1 MMEYSDMIALGFII
15 YGLAFILAVVASM
28 LVFMGI
34 KLDNKIIA
42 SRLIISI
49 WLALG
54 LIGFIILLYG
64 WFNSPTDLRYIPNF
78 EKALCGFIVLQSVLI
93 VRIAE
98 ENVCKELKEFKYFMN
113 VHSIIL
119 ASLAV
124 IIYLVIA

>member
-1 MMEYSDMIALGFII
+1 MIALGFII
-15 YGLAFILAVVASM
+15 YVLTIIPAIIAGMI
-28 LVFMGI
+28 VFMGI
-34 KLDNKIIA
+34 KLA
-42 SRLIISI
+42 SKLISSKLIVSI

-54 LIGFIILLYG
+54 LIGFIVLLYG
-64 WFNSPTDLRYIPNF
+64 LYNSPIGLRYIPNF
-78 EKALCGFIVLQSVLI
+78 EKALCGFIVLQSVLL

>member
-1 MMEYSDMIALGFII
+1 MIALGFII
-15 YGLAFILAVVASM
+15 YVLAFIPAIIAGM
-28 LVFMGI
+28 MVFIGI
-34 KLDNKIIA
+34 KLDSKLI
-42 SRLIISI
+42 SSKLIISI

-54 LIGFIILLYG
+54 LIGFIVLLYG
-64 WFNSPTDLRYIPNF
+64 LHNSPIGLRYIPNF

-98 ENVCKELKEFKYFMN
+98 ENEYKELKEFKYFMN

-124 IIYLVIA
+124 IAYLVIA

>member
-1 MMEYSDMIALGFII
+1 MIALGFII
-15 YGLAFILAVVASM
+15 YVLAFIPAIIDGM
-28 LVFMGI
+28 MVFMGI
-34 KLDNKIIA
+34 RLDSKLISSK
-42 SRLIISI
+42 LIISI

-64 WFNSPTDLRYIPNF
+64 LHNSPIGLEYIPNF

-113 VHSIIL
+113 VNSIIL

-124 IIYLVIA
+124 IAYLVIA

>member
-1 MMEYSDMIALGFII
+1 MIALGFII
-15 YGLAFILAVVASM
+15 YVLAFIPAIIAGM
-28 LVFMGI
+28 MVFMGI
-34 KLDNKIIA
+34 RLDSKLISSK
-42 SRLIISI
+42 LIISI

-64 WFNSPTDLRYIPNF
+64 LHNSPIGLEYIPNF

-113 VHSIIL
+113 VNSIIL

-124 IIYLVIA
+124 IAYLVIA

>member
-1 MMEYSDMIALGFII
+1 MIALGFTIYVLTII
-15 YGLAFILAVVASM
+15 PAIIAGMI
-28 LVFMGI
+28 VFMGI
-34 KLDNKIIA
+34 KLDSK
-42 SRLIISI
+42 LIRSKVIVSI

-54 LIGFIILLYG
+54 LIGFIVLLYG
-64 WFNSPTDLRYIPNF
+64 LYNSLIGLRYIPNF

-98 ENVCKELKEFKYFMN
+98 ENVYKELKEFKYFMN

>member
-1 MMEYSDMIALGFII
+1 MIALGFII
-15 YGLAFILAVVASM
+15 YALSFIPAIVAGM
-28 LVFMGI
+28 MVFMGI
-34 KLDNKIIA
+34 RLDNKII
-42 SRLIISI
+42 SSKLIISI

-64 WFNSPTDLRYIPNF
+64 LSNSPIGLRYIPNF
-78 EKALCGFIVLQSVLI
+78 EKALCGFIVLQSVLLI
-93 VRIAE
+93 RIAE

-113 VHSIIL
+113 IHSIIL

>member
-1 MMEYSDMIALGFII
+1 MIALGFTIYVLTII
-15 YGLAFILAVVASM
+15 PAIIAGMI
-28 LVFMGI
+28 VFMGI
-34 KLDNKIIA
+34 KLDSK
-42 SRLIISI
+42 LISSKVIVSI

-54 LIGFIILLYG
+54 LIGFIVLLYG
-64 WFNSPTDLRYIPNF
+64 LYNSPIGLRYIPNF
-78 EKALCGFIVLQSVLI
+78 EKALCGFIVLQSFLL

-119 ASLAV
+119 VSLAV

>member
-1 MMEYSDMIALGFII
+1 MIALGFII
-15 YGLAFILAVVASM
+15 YALAFIPAIIAGVM
-28 LVFMGI
+28 VFMGI
-34 KLDNKIIA
+34 KLDSKIIG
-42 SRLIISI
+42 SKLIISI

-54 LIGFIILLYG
+54 LIGFIVLLYG
-64 WFNSPTDLRYIPNF
+64 SFNSPIGLRYTPNLG
-78 EKALCGFIVLQSVLI
+78 KALCSFIVLQGVLI

-98 ENVCKELKEFKYFMN
+98 ENEYKELKEFKYFMN

>member
-1 MMEYSDMIALGFII
+1 MIALGFII
-15 YGLAFILAVVASM
+15 YALSFIPAIIAGM
-28 LVFMGI
+28 MVFMGI
-34 KLDNKIIA
+34 RLDSKIIG
-42 SRLIISI
+42 SKLIISI

-54 LIGFIILLYG
+54 LIGFIVSLYG
-64 WFNSPTDLRYIPNF
+64 WSNSPVGLRYIPNF

-98 ENVCKELKEFKYFMN
+98 ENVYKELKEFKYFMN

>member
-1 MMEYSDMIALGFII
+1 MIALGFII
-15 YGLAFILAVVASM
+15 YVLAFIPAIVAGM
-28 LVFMGI
+28 MVFMGI
-34 KLDNKIIA
+34 ELDSKLISSK
-42 SRLIISI
+42 LIISN

-54 LIGFIILLYG
+54 LIGFIVLLYG
-64 WFNSPTDLRYIPNF
+64 LYNSPIGLIYIPNF

-98 ENVCKELKEFKYFMN
+98 ENVYKELKEFKYFMN

-124 IIYLVIA
+124 ILYLVIA

>member
-1 MMEYSDMIALGFII
+1 MIALGFIL
-15 YGLAFILAVVASM
+15 YALAFIPAIIAGM
-28 LVFMGI
+28 MVFMGI
-34 KLDNKIIA
+34 KLDSKLI
-42 SRLIISI
+42 SSKLIISI

-54 LIGFIILLYG
+54 LAGFIVLLYG
-64 WFNSPTDLRYIPNF
+64 LHNSPIGLRYIPNF
-78 EKALCGFIVLQSVLI
+78 EKALCGFIALQSVLL

-98 ENVCKELKEFKYFMN
+98 ENVYKELKEFKYFMN

>member
-1 MMEYSDMIALGFII
+1 MM
-15 YGLAFILAVVASM
+15 
-28 LVFMGI
+28 VFMGI
-34 KLDNKIIA
+34 KLDSKLI
-42 SRLIISI
+42 SSKLIISI

-54 LIGFIILLYG
+54 LVGFIVLLYG
-64 WFNSPTDLRYIPNF
+64 LSNSTIGLRYIPNF
-78 EKALCGFIVLQSVLI
+78 EKALCGFIVLQSVLL

-113 VHSIIL
+113 IHSIIL

>member
-1 MMEYSDMIALGFII
+1 MIALGFII
-15 YGLAFILAVVASM
+15 YVLAFIPAIVAGM
-28 LVFMGI
+28 MVFMGI
-34 KLDNKIIA
+34 ELDSKLISSK
-42 SRLIISI
+42 LIISN

-54 LIGFIILLYG
+54 LIGFVTLLYG
-64 WFNSPTDLRYIPNF
+64 LFNSPIGLRYIPNF

-124 IIYLVIA
+124 IVYLVIA

>member
-1 MMEYSDMIALGFII
+1 MIELGFII
-15 YGLAFILAVVASM
+15 YVLTIIPAIVAGM
-28 LVFMGI
+28 MVFMGI
-34 KLDNKIIA
+34 ELDSKLISSK
-42 SRLIISI
+42 LIISN

-54 LIGFIILLYG
+54 LIGFVTLLYG
-64 WFNSPTDLRYIPNF
+64 LSSSPIGLRYMPNF

>member
-1 MMEYSDMIALGFII
+1 MIALGFIL
-15 YGLAFILAVVASM
+15 YALAFIPAIIAGM
-28 LVFMGI
+28 MVFMGI
-34 KLDNKIIA
+34 KLDSRIIG
-42 SRLIISI
+42 SKLIISI

-54 LIGFIILLYG
+54 LAGFIVLLYG
-64 WFNSPTDLRYIPNF
+64 LHNSPIGLRYIPNF
-78 EKALCGFIVLQSVLI
+78 EKALCGFIVLQSVLL

>member
-1 MMEYSDMIALGFII
+1 MIALGFIL
-15 YGLAFILAVVASM
+15 YALAFIPAIIAGM
-28 LVFMGI
+28 MVFMGI
-34 KLDNKIIA
+34 KLDSKLI
-42 SRLIISI
+42 SSKLIISI

-54 LIGFIILLYG
+54 LAGFNALLYG
-64 WFNSPTDLRYIPNF
+64 LFNSSMGLSYIPNF
-78 EKALCGFIVLQSVLI
+78 EKALCGFIVLQSALI

>member
-1 MMEYSDMIALGFII
+1 MIALVFII
-15 YGLAFILAVVASM
+15 YALSFIPAVIAGM
-28 LVFMGI
+28 MVFMGI
-34 KLDNKIIA
+34 RLDSKII
-42 SRLIISI
+42 SSKLIMSI

-54 LIGFIILLYG
+54 LIGFIMLLYG
-64 WFNSPTDLRYIPNF
+64 LSNSPLGLRYIPNF
-78 EKALCGFIVLQSVLI
+78 EKALCGFIVLQGVLI

>member
-1 MMEYSDMIALGFII
+1 MIALGFII
-15 YGLAFILAVVASM
+15 YALSFISAIIAGM
-28 LVFMGI
+28 MVFMGI
-34 KLDNKIIA
+34 RLDSKII
-42 SRLIISI
+42 SSKLIIST

-54 LIGFIILLYG
+54 LIGFIVLLYG
-64 WFNSPTDLRYIPNF
+64 LFNSPIGLRYIPNF

-98 ENVCKELKEFKYFMN
+98 ENVYKELKEFKYFMN
-113 VHSIIL
+113 AHSIIL

>member
-1 MMEYSDMIALGFII
+1 MIALGFII
-15 YGLAFILAVVASM
+15 YVLTIIPAIIAGM
-28 LVFMGI
+28 MVFMGI
-34 KLDNKIIA
+34 KLDSRIIG
-42 SRLIISI
+42 SKLIISI

-54 LIGFIILLYG
+54 LAGFIVLLYG
-64 WFNSPTDLRYIPNF
+64 LYNSPIGLRYIPNF
-78 EKALCGFIVLQSVLI
+78 EKALCGFIVLQSVLL

>member
-1 MMEYSDMIALGFII
+1 MIALGFVIYVLSFIPAII
-15 YGLAFILAVVASM
+15 ADM
-28 LVFMGI
+28 MVFMGI
-34 KLDNKIIA
+34 RLDSKII
-42 SRLIISI
+42 SSKLIMSI

-54 LIGFIILLYG
+54 LIGFIMLLYG
-64 WFNSPTDLRYIPNF
+64 LSNSPVGLRYIPNF
-78 EKALCGFIVLQSVLI
+78 EKALCGFIVLQSILI

-98 ENVCKELKEFKYFMN
+98 ENVYKELKEFKYFMN

>member
-1 MMEYSDMIALGFII
+1 MIALGFIL
-15 YGLAFILAVVASM
+15 YALAFIPAIIAGM
-28 LVFMGI
+28 MVFMGI
-34 KLDNKIIA
+34 KLDSKLI
-42 SRLIISI
+42 SSKLIISI

-54 LIGFIILLYG
+54 LAGFIVLLYG
-64 WFNSPTDLRYIPNF
+64 LHNSPIGLRYIPNF
-78 EKALCGFIVLQSVLI
+78 EKALCGFIALQSVLL

-98 ENVCKELKEFKYFMN
+98 ENEYKELKEFKYFMN